1 MTTTRP
7 LPFALLLFAACAED
21 PCPRYRRELGRC
33 AVAAGLAP
41 AGADWSDNLCDR
53 APLTGRTRRS
63 FSCVAEVLEREP
75 CDGVIGYEQAV
86 QGLAACPRDLPAELQ
101 GVTNGCRYPAPGVE
115 DSTTEAGWS
124 CTLDSTCESNLLSQR
139 GVYDVPST

>member
-1 MTTTRP
+1 MTTPRP

-53 APLTGRTRRS
+53 APLTSRTRRY
-63 FSCVAEVLEREP
+63 FSCVAEVLAREP

-101 GVTNGCRYPAPGVE
+101 GDARRPLDTGLRYDTG
-115 DSTTEAGWS
+115 SW
-124 CTLDSTCESNLLSQR
+124 R
-139 GVYDVPST
+139 